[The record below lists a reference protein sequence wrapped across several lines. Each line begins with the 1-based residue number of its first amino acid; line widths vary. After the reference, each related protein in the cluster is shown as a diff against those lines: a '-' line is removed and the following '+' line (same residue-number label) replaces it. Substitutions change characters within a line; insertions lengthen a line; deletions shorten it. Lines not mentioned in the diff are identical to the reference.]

1 MAITLNGINPTGALT
16 AQQALA
22 LVRDAVP
29 TANLAQRL
37 LEEGA
42 DIAAASAPQV
52 AVHSGAQGQLSASS
66 QMLGSVQMLVALSAL
81 SPQEVRRREQIAQAR
96 RGLDGLERLH
106 RELLDGTVD
115 RETLNA
121 LAHWVRDGKDGLPDE
136 QDNAD
141 TARFSALME
150 DIELRVRV
158 ELAKFNIEV

>member
-22 LVRDAVP
+22 LMRDAVP
-29 TANLAQRL
+29 AANIAQRL
-37 LEEGA
+37 LGEGA
-42 DIAAASAPQV
+42 DKATASVAQV
-52 AVHSGAQGQLSASS
+52 AAQAGAQATTPP

-115 RETLNA
+115 RQTLNA
-121 LAHWVRDGKDGLPDE
+121 LAHWARDGKDGLPDDE
-136 QDNAD
+136 AGPDNAH
-141 TARFSALME
+141 FSALMN